1 MKEMKIMDLESIFY
15 PIFGTSTFV
24 GLHIRRQLD
33 LLEQVM
39 PSGFKGRDTHDL
51 GCGDG
56 KITLML
62 EQILNPSSL
71 RGFDVQPA
79 LVRQANSR
87 GLPASVID
95 LNHEIPRGDL
105 AVLWGVLH
113 HLDDAE
119 SILNRTRENYSSLL
133 IREPL
138 KLHIDSW
145 IELGHP
151 MRRRRFI
158 KLIEKVLPGA
168 IINRYGGSMFV
179 FYTKKDAC

>member
-1 MKEMKIMDLESIFY
+1 MNLESILY

-24 GLHIRRQLD
+24 GLHIRRQLE
-33 LLEQVM
+33 LLEEVLPQ
-39 PSGFKGRDTHDL
+39 SFKGRDTHDL

-62 EQILNPSSL
+62 EKILVPSSL
-71 RGFDVQPA
+71 RGFDVQPS
-79 LVRQANSR
+79 LVLQANDR
-87 GLPASVID
+87 GLPAAVID
-95 LNHEIPRGDL
+95 LNREIPHGDL

-119 SILNRTRENYSSLL
+119 SILNRIRENYPSLL

-168 IINRYGGSMFV
+168 IINRCGGSMFI
-179 FYTKKDAC
+179 FYTKKNNS